1 MKNSGYG
8 RFYKAVG
15 LGFSRKVNVARW
27 RAVGGVACQE
37 QEGCSGLADA
47 EGTEQPNAFSEPS
60 FRLGSEKSGRLSG
73 LQL

>member
-1 MKNSGYG
+1 MGDSIRQLAWAFPEKSMSQGGERWGEWRVRSREG
-8 RFYKAVG
+8 R
-15 LGFSRKVNVARW
+15 
-27 RAVGGVACQE
+27 
-37 QEGCSGLADA
+37 SGLADA